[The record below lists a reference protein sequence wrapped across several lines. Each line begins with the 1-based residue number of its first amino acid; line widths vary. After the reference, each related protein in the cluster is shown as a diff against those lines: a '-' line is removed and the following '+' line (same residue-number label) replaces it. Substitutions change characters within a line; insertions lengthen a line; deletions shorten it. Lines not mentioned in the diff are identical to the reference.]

1 MSPLAMTL
9 ATGFLLALL
18 PALVTY
24 GYGNTRLG
32 VRRANRTRPDQA
44 PGGEVGKPGAHFRDP
59 RIWARTGHL
68 MTALGSARNTG
79 SGPLTMPPSGTW
91 RTR

>member
-18 PALVTY
+18 PVLLTY
-24 GYGNTRLG
+24 GYGNARLG
-32 VRRANRTRPDQA
+32 VRRANRTRPGQD
-44 PGGEVGKPGAHFRDP
+44 PGGEVGKPSAHFRDP
-59 RIWARTGHL
+59 RIWAHTGHL
-68 MTALGSARNTG
+68 MTALCTARDTG
-79 SGPLTMPPSGTW
+79 SGPLTLPPSGTW